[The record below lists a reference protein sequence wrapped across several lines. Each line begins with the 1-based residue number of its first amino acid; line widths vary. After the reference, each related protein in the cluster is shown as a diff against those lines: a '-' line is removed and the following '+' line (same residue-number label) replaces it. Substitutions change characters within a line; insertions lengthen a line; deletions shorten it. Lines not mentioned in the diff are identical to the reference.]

1 MYLLICVVIFDMR
14 NLASIRAIHE
24 PALCFQNAG
33 NLKLLQGRRSSSGKR
48 SSFDCDVCGE
58 SSFCGGRLSLD
69 CEVCDKFS
77 TSVESEGSFFCSSIM
92 FALSVSLVLIVNGT
106 FMSFLPSD
114 VSFLDVIS

>member
-1 MYLLICVVIFDMR
+1 MIKMVIGIADGINDESI
-14 NLASIRAIHE
+14 NLWKH
-24 PALCFQNAG
+24 Q
-33 NLKLLQGRRSSSGKR
+33 Q
-48 SSFDCDVCGE
+48 

-92 FALSVSLVLIVNGT
+92 CALSVSLVLIVNGT